1 MIQGSLFTF
10 VKFDNKVTK
19 YNNFY
24 YFLYS
29 GFEYRYDKRHGTFT
43 RSDGQT
49 YTRSC
54 TATKPLLRAM
64 EAQKAIEQAKT
75 EAEKQ
80 KAIRRA
86 DSYRLPPEVHAERVR
101 EYKNRHSKPKTDSL
115 PVRGLKFVTNEGKT
129 RQTSKGIEIKVGNML
144 ITVKDPAKVE
154 AVRERFEKHE
164 REKFKNL

>member
-10 VKFDNKVTK
+10 VKFENKKTR

-43 RSDGQT
+43 RSDGSK
-49 YTRSC
+49 YYRSC
-54 TATKPLLRAM
+54 TASKNLLRAM
-64 EAQKAIEQAKT
+64 EAQKEVEAASTHT
-75 EAEKQ
+75 EKL
-80 KAIRRA
+80 KAIRKA
-86 DSYRLPPEVHAERVR
+86 ETYRLPPEVHTQRVQ

-115 PVRGLKFVTNEGKT
+115 PIRGYKFPSTEVKT

-164 REKFKNL
+164 REKFKKL